1 VFPPKF
7 DIEKTKHR
15 AGLIALHGADHNM
28 TAGKTLQRCTFPLAK
43 MSQKEYNTSAVRGN
57 PVV

>member
-1 VFPPKF
+1 LAVKNLLFSIVFPPKF

-28 TAGKTLQRCTFPLAK
+28 TAGSNLAK
-43 MSQKEYNTSAVRGN
+43 IHFPSCKKDTKRI
-57 PVV
+57 